1 MCQLVGSVKNLFA
14 KSFCR
19 SLDPKGRLLLPPEY
33 RDVLTQENA
42 SGSFVLTGRDGYL
55 VGYRP
60 EQWREIEN
68 ALLKITNPSANLN
81 IFLAK
86 FLGRAEELTPDGQG
100 RVRIPQPL
108 LREAAL
114 TKDVQI
120 VGMLR
125 TFQIWDQSRFDA
137 MQAQDVSGELA
148 TLGIQLPL

>member
-1 MCQLVGSVKNLFA
+1 MKNLFA

-19 SLDPKGRLLLPPEY
+19 SLDAKGRLLLPPEY
-33 RDVLTQENA
+33 KEVLRQENTA
-42 SGSFVLTGRDGYL
+42 GSFVLTGRDGYL

-60 EQWREIEN
+60 AQWQDIEN
-68 ALLKITNPSANLN
+68 ALLNITNPSPNLN

-108 LREAAL
+108 LREAGL

-125 TFQIWDQSRFDA
+125 TFQIWDQGRFDA
-137 MQAQDVSGELA
+137 MQAQDISGELA